1 MEKYRISTGAIIS
14 LFIGLLAFL
23 PVVAMER
30 EFTTTIIVVN
40 AATIF
45 LYSICCWMFNMFL
58 ITSGNLPKMLD
69 NNWLKIII
77 SFIVAFIASYLLLYK
92 VRDQF
97 GPDTLFSLRQAFR
110 SRPLVSATLFRG
122 SFVNAFLYFL
132 GYILHLNTQN
142 QLALIE
148 NEKLKHENLEARLF
162 VLRQQLSPHFLFNS
176 LGILNTL
183 TTDAAV
189 QKYII
194 QLSHIYRYLL
204 AGHESHLSLL
214 RKEIEFINAYLYIIQ
229 ERFENGLQVKLDVNP
244 GLFDKQLPPAA
255 LQLLIENAIKH
266 NVVSES
272 QPLEVHIYTED
283 GYIVVANTLNRKLY
297 DAPEEGG
304 TGLYNIAERYRLLSG
319 RNIIIEQTHTHFTVK
334 LPLI

>member
-1 MEKYRISTGAIIS
+1 MEKYRISTGAVIS
-14 LFIGLLAFL
+14 LFMGLLAFL
-23 PVVAMER
+23 PVIAMER
-30 EFTTTIIVVN
+30 EFSTTIIVVN
-40 AATIF
+40 AVTVF
-45 LYSICCWMFNMFL
+45 LYSFCCWMFNMFL
-58 ITSGNLPKMLD
+58 IASGRLPQSI
-69 NNWLKIII
+69 NNTWMKLII
-77 SFIVAFIASYLLLYK
+77 SFAAASLASYLLLYL

-110 SRPLVSATLFRG
+110 PRRLVSATLFRG

-132 GYILHLNTQN
+132 GYVLHLNTQN

-214 RKEIEFINAYLYIIQ
+214 SKEVEFINAYLYIIK
-229 ERFENGLQVKLDVNP
+229 ERFENGLQVELDVNP
-244 GLFDKQLPPAA
+244 GLFDKKLPPAA

-266 NVVSES
+266 NIVSEAE
-272 QPLEVHIYTED
+272 PLVIHIYTEK
-283 GYIVVANTLNRKLY
+283 GFIVVANTLNRKLNEST
-297 DAPEEGG
+297 EEGG
-304 TGLYNIAERYRLLSG
+304 TGLYNIAERYKLLSG
-319 RNIIIEQTHTHFTVK
+319 GGIIIEQTSTHFTVK
-334 LPLI
+334 LPLL